1 MPTFNQANYIGKA
14 IISVLNQTEKNF
26 ELIIVNNYSSDNTIE
41 IVNSFND
48 KRIKIFNFKNN
59 GIIAASRNLGIQK
72 SNGMFIAFLDSDD
85 IWYPKKL
92 EECLKIINKG
102 YNFMSHKVY
111 FKGRNNHIYR
121 SGITNDFGLD
131 ELLFRG
137 NFIATSSV
145 IVSKSLL
152 NNLNGFST
160 KEEIVNSEDFDLW
173 LRILSSENGFMIP
186 MILGENVIH
195 NLNASNDLD
204 KSYNSAR
211 NVLDSFFKNDNL
223 YKKHKSLGILLYSFG
238 MAHFEISRYKVAL
251 NYFKNSLKN
260 NPLLVRSYILII
272 LSYVRIFLKNI
283 KVS

>member
-1 MPTFNQANYIGKA
+1 MPTFNQAKFIKKA
-14 IISVLNQTEKNF
+14 ILSVLSQTEKSF
-26 ELIIVNNYSSDNTIE
+26 ELIIVNNNSSDNTSE

-48 KRIKIFNFKNN
+48 SRIKMFNFKNN
-59 GIIAASRNLGIQK
+59 GVIAASRNLGIQK
-72 SNGMFIAFLDSDD
+72 SNGRFIAFLDSDD

-92 EECLKIINKG
+92 EECLKIIKKG
-102 YNFMSHKVY
+102 YNFISHKVY
-111 FKGRNNHIYR
+111 FKGRSYNINRI
-121 SGITNDFGLD
+121 GVIKDFSLD
-131 ELLFRG
+131 SLLFRG

-145 IVSKSLL
+145 IVRKSLL

-186 MILGENVIH
+186 MILGENIIH
-195 NLNASNDLD
+195 NLNASNNLE
-204 KSYNSAR
+204 KSYNSAK

-223 YKKHKSLGILLYSFG
+223 FKKHKSLGILLYSFG

-260 NPLLVRSYILII
+260 NPLLIRSYIFII